1 MENRMVRTKSRS
13 REAAAVVPWRRGVGL
28 NEWMLSK
35 FKKDD
40 YIGDTS
46 GRKN

>member
-1 MENRMVRTKSRS
+1 MERTNSRC
-13 REAAAVVPWRRGVGL
+13 REAFIVVPWRRGVGL
-28 NEWMLSK
+28 NEWMLPK

-46 GRKN
+46 GRNN